1 MNWLRRYLRN
11 LLDNDQ
17 AVPVSGTERLVSER
31 IHVEV
36 DTALNGYVIIV
47 TKHPKVS
54 FKNPQHV
61 HHEPIRELWVC
72 KTKEGLDDT
81 IRAAMVSIKLK
92 GD

>member
-11 LLDNDQ
+11 LLDSG
-17 AVPVSGTERLVSER
+17 AAISSGTERSPAER
-31 IHVEV
+31 VHVEV

-47 TKHPKVS
+47 TKYQKYDNRKS
-54 FKNPQHV
+54 NPV

>member
-11 LLDNDQ
+11 LLDNDR
-17 AVPVSGTERLVSER
+17 AVTVSGTERQAAER

-47 TKHPKVS
+47 TKHPKYDI
-54 FKNPQHV
+54 KRQT

-81 IRAAMVSIKLK
+81 IRTAMVSIKLK

>member
-11 LLDNDQ
+11 LLD
-17 AVPVSGTERLVSER
+17 SGRVELASGSERLVSER

-47 TKHPKVS
+47 TKHPKTNL
-54 FKNPQHV
+54 KNPHV
-61 HHEPIRELWVC
+61 HHDTPIRELWVC
-72 KTKEGLDDT
+72 KTKEGLDET

>member
-11 LLDNDQ
+11 LLDNDR

-36 DTALNGYVIIV
+36 DVALNGYVIIV
-47 TKHPKVS
+47 TKHPKTNL
-54 FKNPQHV
+54 KNPHT
-61 HHEPIRELWVC
+61 HHDTPIRELWVC

>member
-11 LLDNDQ
+11 LLDNDRE
-17 AVPVSGTERLVSER
+17 VLSSRTERRVAER

-36 DTALNGYVIIV
+36 DTALNGYVIMV
-47 TKHPKVS
+47 TKHPKA
-54 FKNPQHV
+54 NPKSPHA
-61 HHEPIRELWVC
+61 HPEPIRELWVC

>member
-11 LLDNDQ
+11 LLD
-17 AVPVSGTERLVSER
+17 SGRVELASGSERLVSER

-47 TKHPKVS
+47 TKHQKHDNRKSSPT
-54 FKNPQHV
+54 

-72 KTKEGLDDT
+72 KTKEGLDET